1 MTEME
6 KKDEQDSLFQK
17 TSTLSTYF
25 ENENVEKIQS
35 FIKNELNENEILNMR
50 FTSSKKTLLIK
61 LVLLEC
67 NQFTAI
73 FDLIKEK
80 LNENELKSYV
90 NVTDEDSNSPLL
102 YAAFKGSYE
111 KVECLIKNGAKV
123 EMRNFMGLSVMH
135 MAAEGDKPNML
146 IYFKE
151 KYGFSVNDRD
161 YPGNTPLH
169 WACHMSAENSIN
181 FLLSWINDINILDR
195 KGQTPLHLGIY
206 YLSDVNL
213 KDFSGRSVM
222 DILND
227 PKLKV
232 PNFKYVLRVIHNNE
246 QFKLCVYPNDGKE
259 KDDKNNYK
267 ELFNGFNNNDLREN
281 LVDKNDNNNVQ
292 DEVQSKSYLTYQKIF
307 NSVMFIC
314 LHLFFEILLYFFLLP
329 KLNNI
334 IFYIIFWVLIIS
346 LFASFFIINKSDPG
360 FLEAEDNL
368 TWLQMVENKV
378 YISEYCPY
386 CRVKKTSTIK
396 HCHVCKKCVKG
407 FDHHCNWIDNCVG
420 EKNKFLF
427 LFFVSTTLLNL
438 MFNFSLG
445 FLVLT
450 MNGIQLP
457 HNSKTHFYA
466 TKIIE
471 KILNLRMIFNYGI
484 SDLIAIM
491 VLIVSSFFFIP
502 VFYVLWIQIKNLIYP
517 NQSSH

>member
-1 MTEME
+1 
-6 KKDEQDSLFQK
+6 
-17 TSTLSTYF
+17 
-25 ENENVEKIQS
+25 
-35 FIKNELNENEILNMR
+35 
-50 FTSSKKTLLIK
+50 
-61 LVLLEC
+61 
-67 NQFTAI
+67 
-73 FDLIKEK
+73 
-80 LNENELKSYV
+80 
-90 NVTDEDSNSPLL
+90 
-102 YAAFKGSYE
+102 
-111 KVECLIKNGAKV
+111 
-123 EMRNFMGLSVMH
+123 
-135 MAAEGDKPNML
+135 
-146 IYFKE
+146 
-151 KYGFSVNDRD
+151 
-161 YPGNTPLH
+161 
-169 WACHMSAENSIN
+169 
-181 FLLSWINDINILDR
+181 
-195 KGQTPLHLGIY
+195 
-206 YLSDVNL
+206 
-213 KDFSGRSVM
+213 M